1 MEMNAKKLRCLMRN
15 FMDPRNY
22 ATYLLTEEGKVPR
35 PARSKKQIINAKNKK
50 RNFISPQ
57 NFQFEQ
63 HLISN
68 NFRLGYF
75 NRSNNNI
82 WLLMLD
88 FDTDKKSET
97 RIGDLKAAVKIA
109 RAKLHNR
116 FVVETATFSDDLH
129 GYIKIEIPA
138 RSNRRFIKRTIF
150 KAVENISKLCPI
162 KKLEIMGFP
171 AKYIFN
177 SDKEIISIDYSG
189 TIAKIPRTVNL
200 RRLENQ
206 PTIPFDLVV
215 KLADYPAGTSKAGV
229 PKAEPQHPVGLNGKD
244 LEKTKSPLV
253 RTEETRILGES
264 SYDPNFE
271 NIVTPE
277 QLIDRCNQ
285 DFGHIWNLMCKEES
299 KLYSESNRITKTE
312 FIKLCDAWRSVVLTA
327 DKEVPDRPDK
337 LRGTAATAE
346 VSRRA
351 QISCV
356 RKRKWVEQT
365 LVRLGVLM
373 LRNGETEE
381 GISRRWAWSW
391 NNLREA
397 LKQTSILWVD
407 KVPEKPNRWKSSKE
421 ML

>member
-1 MEMNAKKLRCLMRN
+1 MNVKKLRCFMRK
-15 FMDPRNY
+15 FMDPRNF

-35 PARSKKQIINAKNKK
+35 PARSKLQIINAKNKQN
-50 RNFISPQ
+50 NFISPKK
-57 NFQFEQ
+57 FEFEQ
-63 HLISN
+63 HLNSN

-75 NRSNNNI
+75 NRNNNNV

-88 FDTDKKSET
+88 FDTDKTSET
-97 RIGDLKAAVKIA
+97 RHGDLKAAVKLA
-109 RAKLHNR
+109 RAKLQHR

-129 GYIKIEIPA
+129 GYIKIQIPEGH
-138 RSNRRFIKRTIF
+138 NRRFIRRIICE
-150 KAVENISKLCPI
+150 AVQYLSNLCPI

-177 SDKEIISIDYSG
+177 TAKEITSIEYSG
-189 TIAKIPRTVNL
+189 TIAKMPRSVNL

-206 PTIPFDLVV
+206 PVIPFETIV
-215 KLADYPAGTSKAGV
+215 KLAAALTGTSKAGV
-229 PKAEPQHPVGLNGKD
+229 PKAEPQHPVD
-244 LEKTKSPLV
+244 LTGEDQQEPKSASV
-253 RTEETRILGES
+253 GVVETRILGETS
-264 SYDPNFE
+264 FSPNFE
-271 NIVTPE
+271 CIVTPD
-277 QLIDRCNQ
+277 QLADRCTQ
-285 DFGHIWNLMCKEES
+285 DFGQLWNLMCAEES
-299 KLYSESNRITKTE
+299 KLYSAKNRITKTE
-312 FIKLCDAWRSVVLTA
+312 FIKLCDAWRSVVLTG
-327 DKEVPDRPDK
+327 DKEVPDRADH

-391 NNLREA
+391 NALREA
-397 LKQTSILWVD
+397 LKQSSIPWVD

-421 ML
+421 VL